1 MRKVCVFLC
10 LSFFISLIHA
20 ASMPVFVSD
29 LHHAHQYKAAT
40 HVDNADSHMQHK
52 QCNDCTSSIE
62 KSAKKVA
69 TKCHTASQCCVGI
82 ADLTASSSVIA
93 PLQYA
98 DNLLPYAPTLALGQ
112 SLGNIYKPPRI

>member
-29 LHHAHQYKAAT
+29 QHHAHQSQAAT
-40 HVDNADSHMQHK
+40 HADNADSHMQHK

-62 KSAKKVA
+62 KSAKKE
-69 TKCHTASQCCVGI
+69 I
-82 ADLTASSSVIA
+82 AA
-93 PLQYA
+93 PA
-98 DNLLPYAPTLALGQ
+98 DNIREILNAEVVD
-112 SLGNIYKPPRI
+112 SNE